1 MGVEKNRDSGVSK
14 LCTIMSLAFLGI
26 WAGHI
31 YNGLSERH
39 IPGIDP
45 IVIRNSRSK
54 YRSGVWT
61 LDQTKIGESSRQ
73 SPMLQDCAMKH
84 HCARNVV
91 TPHRPGSS
99 IEDPMWRYPNR

>member
-14 LCTIMSLAFLGI
+14 LCTTTMSLAFLGI

-45 IVIRNSRSK
+45 MVYQKLSQQVPKWSLGSRSDK
-54 YRSGVWT
+54 
-61 LDQTKIGESSRQ
+61 
-73 SPMLQDCAMKH
+73 
-84 HCARNVV
+84 
-91 TPHRPGSS
+91 
-99 IEDPMWRYPNR
+99 